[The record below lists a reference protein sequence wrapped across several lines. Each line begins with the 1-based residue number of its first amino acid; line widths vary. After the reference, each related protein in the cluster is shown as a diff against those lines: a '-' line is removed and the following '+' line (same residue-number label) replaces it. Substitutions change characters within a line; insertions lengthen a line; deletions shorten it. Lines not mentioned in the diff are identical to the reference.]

1 MNKELAARLGP
12 ARLPF
17 LLLPP
22 VCVALGYA
30 TASRESSSIP
40 ALSIILALI
49 GAIAS
54 HVSVNS
60 LNEYFDFRSTL
71 DAKTTRTPFSGGS
84 GTLQQRPELA
94 SWALWLAIGSALLT
108 AAIGVYFAI
117 TIGSGILPLGIGG
130 LLVVVTYSIWSVR
143 NPLLSLITP
152 GLGFG
157 PFMVIGTHFALTGH
171 YSWSAALASLIPFF
185 LVNNLLLLNQ
195 FPDVEADRSVGRKNL
210 PIMAGLQTSAIVYAS
225 FIFLTYAAIA
235 AGVLSGLLPVLSLIG
250 IATVLL
256 SVPAVIG
263 AFKNNNNIPQLIPAM
278 GLNVV
283 INLVTP
289 LLLAVGIFWG

>member
-1 MNKELAARLGP
+1 MNKELSARLGP
-12 ARLPF
+12 ARVPF

-30 TASRESSSIP
+30 TACRENPSIP
-40 ALSIILALI
+40 IVSIILALI

-60 LNEYFDFRSTL
+60 FNEYYDFKSSL

-84 GTLQQRPELA
+84 GTLQARPELA
-94 SWALWLAIGSALLT
+94 GWAMRLAIGSALLT
-108 AAIGVYFAI
+108 AAIGIYF
-117 TIGSGILPLGIGG
+117 TVTMGPGILPLGIGG
-130 LLVVVTYSIWSVR
+130 LLVVLTYSAAVR
-143 NPLLSLITP
+143 NPFFCLVAP

-157 PFMVIGTHFALTGH
+157 PFMVMGTHFVLTGH
-171 YSWSAALASLIPFF
+171 YSWTAAIVSLIPFF

-210 PIMAGLQTSAIVYAS
+210 PIASGLKVSALVYALFTVFAYGS
-225 FIFLTYAAIA
+225 IA
-235 AGVLSGLLPVLSLIG
+235 AGVLLGLLPVLSLIG
-250 IATVLL
+250 IATILL
-256 SVPAVIG
+256 GIPAMIG
-263 AFKNNNNIPQLIPAM
+263 AFKNSGTIPKLVPAM

-289 LLLAVGIFWG
+289 LLLAAGIVWG

>member
-40 ALSIILALI
+40 VLSIIFAFI

-60 LNEYFDFRSTL
+60 FNEYFDFRSTL
-71 DAKTTRTPFSGGS
+71 DSKTTRTPFSGGS

-94 SWALWLAIGSALLT
+94 GWALWLAIGSALLT
-108 AAIGVYFAI
+108 VAIGVYFAV
-117 TIGSGILPLGIGG
+117 TSGPGILPLGIGG
-130 LLVVVTYSIWSVR
+130 LVVVVTYSIWAVR
-143 NPLLSLITP
+143 TPIFCLIAP

-171 YSWSAALASLIPFF
+171 YSWTAAVASLIPFF

-195 FPDVEADRSVGRKNL
+195 FPDIEADKSVGRKNIL
-210 PIMAGLQTSAIVYAS
+210 ISAGLRTGALVYTFFIV
-225 FIFLTYAAIA
+225 LTYAAIT
-235 AGVLSGLLPVLSLIG
+235 AGVLFGLLPILSLIG
-250 IATVLL
+250 TATIVL
-256 SVPAVIG
+256 SVPAVIS
-263 AFKNNNNIPQLIPAM
+263 AFKNSKNIPKLIPAM
-278 GLNVV
+278 SLNVV

-289 LLLAVGIFWG
+289 LLLAAGIFWG

>member
-22 VCVALGYA
+22 MCVALGYA
-30 TASRESSSIP
+30 TASRENPSIP
-40 ALSIILALI
+40 VLSIILSLI
-49 GAIAS
+49 GGIAA

-60 LNEYFDFRSTL
+60 FNEYFDFRSTL
-71 DAKTTRTPFSGGS
+71 DARTTRTPFSGGS

-94 SWALWLAIGSALLT
+94 GWALWLAIGSALLT
-108 AAIGVYFAI
+108 ASIGIYFALML
-117 TIGSGILPLGIGG
+117 GPWILPIGIGG
-130 LLVVVTYSIWSVR
+130 LLVVVTYSIWAVR
-143 NPLLSLITP
+143 NPLFCLIAP
-152 GLGFG
+152 GMGFG

-195 FPDVEADRSVGRKNL
+195 FPDVEADRSVGRKNIL
-210 PIMAGLQTSAIVYAS
+210 ITAGLQTGALVYTLFIV
-225 FIFLTYAAIA
+225 LTYVAIT
-235 AGVLSGLLPVLSLIG
+235 AGVLSGLLPTLSLIG
-250 IATVLL
+250 TATILL
-256 SVPAVIG
+256 SIPAVIS
-263 AFKNNNNIPQLIPAM
+263 AFKNSKNIPELIPAM

-283 INLVTP
+283 INLLTP
-289 LLLAVGIFWG
+289 LLLAGGIIWG

>member
-12 ARLPF
+12 ARVPF

-30 TASRESSSIP
+30 TASRERVFIP
-40 ALSIILALI
+40 TLSVILALI

-54 HVSVNS
+54 HISVNAF
-60 LNEYFDFRSTL
+60 NEYFDFRSKL
-71 DAKTTRTPFSGGS
+71 DSKTVRTPFSGGS
-84 GTLQQRPELA
+84 GTLQRRPELA
-94 SWALWLAIGSALLT
+94 GWALWLAISSALIT
-108 AAIGVYFAI
+108 VAIGIYF
-117 TIGSGILPLGIGG
+117 TFKSGPGILPLGIAG
-130 LLVVVTYSIWSVR
+130 LIVVITYSVWAVH
-143 NPLLSLITP
+143 NPLLCLIFP

-171 YSWSAALASLIPFF
+171 YSWSAAIASLIPFF

-195 FPDVEADRSVGRKNL
+195 FPDLEADRSVGRKNL
-210 PIMAGLQTSAIVYAS
+210 PVIAGLKTSALVFALFIVFAYM
-225 FIFLTYAAIA
+225 AIA
-235 AGVLSGLLPVLSLIG
+235 AGVLLGLLPALSFIG
-250 IATVLL
+250 TATILL
-256 SVPAVIG
+256 SIPAVIG
-263 AFKNNNNIPQLIPAM
+263 AFKNNNNIPKLIPAM

-283 INLVTP
+283 INLATP

>member
-12 ARLPF
+12 ARVPF

-30 TASRESSSIP
+30 TASRERVFIP
-40 ALSIILALI
+40 TLSVILALI

-54 HVSVNS
+54 HISVNAF
-60 LNEYFDFRSTL
+60 NEYFDFRSTL

-84 GTLQQRPELA
+84 GTLQRRPELA
-94 SWALWLAIGSALLT
+94 EWALWLAISSALIT
-108 AAIGVYFAI
+108 AAIGIYF
-117 TIGSGILPLGIGG
+117 TFKSGPGILPLGIAG
-130 LLVVVTYSIWSVR
+130 LIVVITYSVWAVH
-143 NPLLSLITP
+143 NPLLCLIFP

-157 PFMVIGTHFALTGH
+157 PCMVIGTHFVLTRH
-171 YSWSAALASLIPFF
+171 YSWSAAIASLIPFF

-195 FPDVEADRSVGRKNL
+195 FPDLEADHSVGRKNL
-210 PIMAGLQTSAIVYAS
+210 PVIAGLKTSALVFALFIVFAYM
-225 FIFLTYAAIA
+225 AIA
-235 AGVLSGLLPVLSLIG
+235 VGVLLGLLPALSFIG
-250 IATVLL
+250 TATILL
-256 SVPAVIG
+256 SIPAVIG
-263 AFKNNNNIPQLIPAM
+263 AFKNNNNIPKLIPAM

-283 INLVTP
+283 INLATP

>member
-12 ARLPF
+12 ARMPF

-22 VCVALGYA
+22 MCVALGYA
-30 TASRESSSIP
+30 TASREDPSIP
-40 ALSIILALI
+40 VLSIVLAFI

-60 LNEYFDFRSTL
+60 FNEYFDFRSTL
-71 DAKTTRTPFSGGS
+71 DSKTTRTPFSGGS

-94 SWALWLAIGSALLT
+94 GWALWLAIGGALLT
-108 AAIGVYFAI
+108 AAIGIYF
-117 TIGSGILPLGIGG
+117 TLKVGPGILPLGIGG
-130 LLVVVTYSIWSVR
+130 LLVVFTYSIWAVR
-143 NPLLSLITP
+143 NPLFCLLAP

-171 YSWSAALASLIPFF
+171 YSWAAALTSLVPFF

-195 FPDVEADRSVGRKNL
+195 FPDVEADRSVGRKNIL
-210 PIMAGLQTSAIVYAS
+210 IAAGLQTGALVYTLFIV
-225 FIFLTYAAIA
+225 LTYVAIA
-235 AGVLSGLLPVLSLIG
+235 SGVLLGLLPMLSLIG
-250 IATVLL
+250 IATALL
-256 SVPAVIG
+256 SVPAVMST
-263 AFKNNNNIPQLIPAM
+263 FKNNRNIPKLIPAM

-289 LLLAVGIFWG
+289 LLLAAGIFWG